1 MSQKSSSNTWE
12 TSEASG
18 LYFLTDYLRNTAE
31 KHHYTQIRC
40 SSWSPHFL
48 FCLFFVFWF
57 CFFFA
62 FCFFRATCVAYG
74 SSRLGVETEQQL
86 PAYTI
91 ATATR
96 DPSHI
101 CDLHHSS
108 QQCWILNPLSEAK
121 EGTWILMVP
130 SWVRYHWAT
139 TGTPLIP
146 ILDP

>member
-1 MSQKSSSNTWE
+1 MQLLIPPLS
-12 TSEASG
+12 
-18 LYFLTDYLRNTAE
+18 
-31 KHHYTQIRC
+31 
-40 SSWSPHFL
+40 FL
-48 FCLFFVFWF
+48 FVFCFLVFVF
-57 CFFFA
+57 CFFA

-121 EGTWILMVP
+121 DGT
-130 SWVRYHWAT
+130 
-139 TGTPLIP
+139 
-146 ILDP
+146 